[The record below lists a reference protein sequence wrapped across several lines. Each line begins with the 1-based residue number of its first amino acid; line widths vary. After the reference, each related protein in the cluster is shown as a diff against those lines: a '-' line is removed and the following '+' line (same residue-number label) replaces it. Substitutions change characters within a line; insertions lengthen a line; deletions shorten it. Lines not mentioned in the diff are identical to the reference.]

1 MENNL
6 EEIIIDICWALSY
19 LADGAKEKINDF
31 LDARL
36 IQRLVTLINHSNVAI
51 SIPSLR
57 IMGNITTGDDSQTQF
72 AVDNG
77 LI

>member
-6 EEIIIDICWALSY
+6 EEIIVDICWALSY

-36 IQRLVTLINHSNVAI
+36 IQRLVTLINHNNIAI

>member
-6 EEIIIDICWALSY
+6 EEIIVDICWALSY

-36 IQRLVTLINHSNVAI
+36 IQRLVTLINHNNVAI
-51 SIPSLR
+51 AIPSLR